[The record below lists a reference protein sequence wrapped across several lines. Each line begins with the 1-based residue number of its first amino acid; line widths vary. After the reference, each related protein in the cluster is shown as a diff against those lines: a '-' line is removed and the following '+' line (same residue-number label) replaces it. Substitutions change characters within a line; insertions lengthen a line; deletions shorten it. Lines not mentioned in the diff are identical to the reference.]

1 MAPDQKIAYINGLIS
16 SVRNHVIG
24 RVEYMP
30 DNWDHIELN
39 EFVADQFEA
48 RCLMRQQPQANRKRL
63 RDYANAVKVLNL

>member
-1 MAPDQKIAYINGLIS
+1 MAPDHKVAYINAVID
-16 SVRNHVIG
+16 SVRDHVLG

-30 DNWDHIELN
+30 DNWNQIELC
-39 EFVADQFEA
+39 EFIADQFEK

>member
-1 MAPDQKIAYINGLIS
+1 MAPDQKAEFINKLVD
-16 SVRNHVIG
+16 SVRDRILG

-30 DNWDHIELN
+30 DNWNQIELC
-39 EFVADQFEA
+39 EFIADQFEK